1 MSKKNFMNESI
12 WSILLSGKDRA
23 KKWHASSLANPI
35 LRQALLLRRSA
46 RRRSNSSKYKEES
59 GYAPTMYT
67 DTDNEGKLLV
77 DDLVFIQEGE
87 EGVKRLIDK
96 KS

>member
-1 MSKKNFMNESI
+1 M
-12 WSILLSGKDRA
+12 
-23 KKWHASSLANPI
+23 
-35 LRQALLLRRSA
+35 RQ
-46 RRRSNSSKYKEES
+46 YI
-59 GYAPTMYT
+59 YT

-96 KS
+96 KELTLENINDKVQVKDKNSFQNQPQSLISLKKKVWFLSFPLVCAL

>member
-1 MSKKNFMNESI
+1 MKASGPSFYRERIEQRNDMLLHWQILFWDKLSYYVDLHQGAVTVPSTRKNQDM
-12 WSILLSGKDRA
+12 
-23 KKWHASSLANPI
+23 
-35 LRQALLLRRSA
+35 RQ
-46 RRRSNSSKYKEES
+46 YI
-59 GYAPTMYT
+59 YT